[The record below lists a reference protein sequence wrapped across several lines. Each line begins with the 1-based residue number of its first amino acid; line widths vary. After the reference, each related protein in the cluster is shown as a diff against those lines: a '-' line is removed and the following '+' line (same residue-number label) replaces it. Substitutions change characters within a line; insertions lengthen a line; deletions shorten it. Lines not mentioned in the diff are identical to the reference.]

1 MNPDSI
7 SWRWGCEIYLLF
19 IFFCQLRGTA
29 NLHYPNSVFI
39 NLPLGA
45 FALALVLPCLWYI
58 KLYDDLGDSKSIT
71 STERSV
77 FWRFDF
83 IGL

>member
-1 MNPDSI
+1 M
-7 SWRWGCEIYLLF
+7 RYIYCLF
-19 IFFCQLRGTA
+19 YFFANCAVPLIF
-29 NLHYPNSVFI
+29 HYPNSVFI